1 MFLDCIAYLE
11 VGVVPGMA
19 SGRDVSRE
27 DAARRD
33 ARQLRHGRHRHTR
46 RWRAIRRP
54 DGTREWLSVRYDRL
68 DQYTNAILSRYNF
81 LLRYATT
88 YIG

>member
-27 DAARRD
+27 DAARC
-33 ARQLRHGRHRHTR
+33 AVT
-46 RWRAIRRP
+46 P
-54 DGTREWLSVRYDRL
+54 GTEDIDIHAAGEQFAVPSERESGYRCGMTD
-68 DQYTNAILSRYNF
+68 
-81 LLRYATT
+81 
-88 YIG
+88 

>member
-33 ARQLRHGRHRHTR
+33 ARQLPARKT
-46 RWRAIRRP
+46 
-54 DGTREWLSVRYDRL
+54 
-68 DQYTNAILSRYNF
+68 
-81 LLRYATT
+81 
-88 YIG
+88 